1 MPLIQPASVLL
12 SDQAGISVGRSAD
25 TPNAPIRAQ
34 AWATHITTTA
44 RFTRE
49 TAGIRQRRRQG
60 SASQGH
66 YPANRKAR
74 PPCYPIARSI
84 LLRGGRVPTAKE
96 LAWSVALRLP
106 AECDGGMTPLP
117 DTFRIR
123 PDLLEAAPS
132 APRQRTGY
140 RAPMAPRWGAS

>member
-12 SDQAGISVGRSAD
+12 SDQAGISVGRSAA
-25 TPNAPIRAQ
+25 TPNAPICAQ

-60 SASQGH
+60 SASRGH

-84 LLRGGRVPTAKE
+84 LLRGGRVPTAKD
-96 LAWSVALRLP
+96 LAWSVTLRLS
-106 AECDGGMTPLP
+106 AEKRSTKALAVPSRAAAEDDWNVLSMASRSYPDENVAGGL
-117 DTFRIR
+117 
-123 PDLLEAAPS
+123 
-132 APRQRTGY
+132 
-140 RAPMAPRWGAS
+140 